1 MFADHP
7 YSFSVGVA
15 ENQYIDKNL
24 EPLRRLGFE
33 IEEVSSMKYEIKSVP
48 LVLANISLKNFIE
61 SLLVEGVVLSTQPSE
76 VLKDKLA
83 QTACKHA
90 IKGGD
95 PLSKDQILYIIE
107 QMKNG
112 VLLCPH
118 GRPIVLE
125 LTKKEIEKMF
135 KRIV

>member
-1 MFADHP
+1 MKDF
-7 YSFSVGVA
+7 
-15 ENQYIDKNL
+15 ID
-24 EPLRRLGFE
+24 G
-33 IEEVSSMKYEIKSVP
+33 
-48 LVLANISLKNFIE
+48 
-61 SLLVEGVVLSTQPSE
+61 LLVDGVYLSGQPSE
-76 VLKDKLA
+76 VLKDRLA

-95 PLSKDQILYIIE
+95 PLSKEQILYIIE
-107 QMKNG
+107 QMKKG

>member
-1 MFADHP
+1 M
-7 YSFSVGVA
+7 
-15 ENQYIDKNL
+15 
-24 EPLRRLGFE
+24 GFD
-33 IEEVSSMKYEIKSVP
+33 IEEVSSCHYEISAVP
-48 LVLANISLKNFIE
+48 LVLANISLKKFTD
-61 SLLVEGVVLSTQPSE
+61 SLLIEGQVLAKEASE

-95 PLSKDQILYIIE
+95 PLTKEQILYIIE
-107 QMKNG
+107 QMKKG

-125 LTKKEIEKMF
+125 LTKKEVEKMF